1 VPTPHLRACVIDA
14 ASTGRLLIEELAH
27 MGVPCAHIA
36 STGKY
41 AGMPAED
48 LIPKGMAVYH
58 DASAGFGSLVEAM
71 REWRPDFMLPGCEH
85 GVELCD
91 QLNAALD
98 LPYRNDPETVQRRRD
113 KYEMHERLRVVGLAA
128 ADQTKTSD
136 IKEFARWL
144 SEHDRYPVVV
154 KPCNSACSDGVRVCA
169 SRDDAVQAFLEL
181 HGSVNFLGR
190 RNDELIGQ
198 EYLDGIQYYV
208 NTVTWDG
215 THLVTDIWRHDRR
228 PRSGGAFLFENMVL
242 QPSEGKVE
250 TALTRYTEAALD
262 ALGFRF
268 GAAHCELLWTA
279 NGPVLIEANARLMGA
294 SINTEAFVPAL
305 GHTQA
310 QVLARTFVD
319 PASFAE
325 LKRAPYEIRKHLAQ
339 AKFIFSKS
347 GRLVKFTREPDIA
360 GLPSF
365 HSFVG
370 VPRIGDL
377 VHKTV
382 DTSGRSGFAYFL
394 HDDRET
400 VERDARTVLGWQR
413 EDSCFEI
420 REQADALSASRGS
433 LRNAPCWPR

>member
-1 VPTPHLRACVIDA
+1 MPRPDLRACVIDG
-14 ASTGRLLIEELAH
+14 ASTGKLLIEELARL
-27 MGVPCAHIA
+27 GVPCAHVA
-36 STGKY
+36 SSDNY

-58 DASAGFGSLVEAM
+58 DASDGFGPLVKAM
-71 REWRPDFMLPGCEH
+71 REWRPDFILPGCEH

-91 QLNAALD
+91 RLNAELD
-98 LPYRNDPETVQRRRD
+98 LPYRNDLATLPRRRD
-113 KYEMHERLRVVGLAA
+113 KYEMHEGLREAGLAA
-128 ADQTKTSD
+128 AAQIKTSD
-136 IKEFARWL
+136 LEEFSRWL
-144 SEHDRYPVVV
+144 REHDKYPVVV
-154 KPCNSACSDGVRVCA
+154 KPCNGACSDGVRVCA
-169 SRDDAVQAFLEL
+169 SREEALQAFGDL
-181 HGSVNFLGR
+181 HGSINFLGL
-190 RNDELIGQ
+190 RNDELTGQ
-198 EYLDGIQYYV
+198 EYLDGVQYYV

-228 PRSGGAFLFENMVL
+228 RRAGGAFLFENMVL
-242 QPSEGKVE
+242 QPSEGEIE

-268 GAAHCELLWTA
+268 GASHTELMWTA

-310 QVLARTFVD
+310 QVLARTFAD

-325 LKRAPYEIRKHLAQ
+325 LKRAPYQIRKHLAQ
-339 AKFIFSKS
+339 AKFIFRKS
-347 GRLVKFTREPDIA
+347 GRLVKFMREPDIA
-360 GLPSF
+360 ALPSF
-365 HSFVG
+365 YSFVG
-370 VPRIGDL
+370 VPRVGDL
-377 VHKTV
+377 VRKTV

-420 REQADALSASRGS
+420 LEQADALSR
-433 LRNAPCWPR
+433 